1 MTGHTFNTDDVR
13 WDGLQLRLSSDRLLA
28 TVEPDAQ
35 WAGLF
40 RVRFPNGHTTDIVN
54 LTRAKDAAVI
64 LALSDLNL
72 KLGRAA

>member
-40 RVRFPNGHTTDIVN
+40 RVRFPNGHATDIVN